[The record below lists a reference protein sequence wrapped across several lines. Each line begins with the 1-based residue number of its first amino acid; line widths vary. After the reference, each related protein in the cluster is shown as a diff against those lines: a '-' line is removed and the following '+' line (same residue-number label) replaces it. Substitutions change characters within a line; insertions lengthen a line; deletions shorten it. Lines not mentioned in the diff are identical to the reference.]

1 MPENAADAAMGRAR
15 FQTTPSS
22 YAHAADA
29 KEHAGYARTAADDAQ
44 TAADKAAA
52 ATTITA
58 AVLAQG
64 RPRKPGIVPKLTEAM

>member
-1 MPENAADAAMGRAR
+1 MGRAR

-22 YAHAADA
+22 YAQAVDA
-29 KEHAGYARTAADDAQ
+29 KEHAGYARTAAADAQ

-64 RPRKPGIVPKLTEAM
+64 EAEKARDRRRNCTEAM